1 LTDFDQANAIL
12 TRFCSGCHHDG
23 NAEGDFSVSSYES
36 LLAVTSQGKPRIV
49 PGKPDQSLIF
59 QVLTGHAEP
68 AMPPSD
74 EPQLNASQIA
84 VIEKW
89 IAQGA
94 NLSSDPS
101 PKMSHGSQLPKL
113 SSAQAKDHLITA
125 GTAINDQLLALG
137 RMGQVQLVNPT
148 DGQMI
153 HSIDGLPGKVT
164 ALRLSADGQTLIV
177 GTGHVGQSGQVI
189 LVRVSDWKVQSTY
202 SGHTDAVYGASIS
215 NDGRWLA
222 AGSYDRTVIVW
233 DLSTGQ
239 QSLQLTGHNGAVYD
253 LDFHPSSQ
261 ALATASADQTIKL
274 WHIPSGRLLDTL
286 GQP

>member
-1 LTDFDQANAIL
+1 VNCKVTSIRWLLTVSIKFSSFRKCLNTACWLWLVYLGSGWAHADQPVAGSELTDFDQANAIL

-101 PKMSHGSQLPKL
+101 PPLRIL
-113 SSAQAKDHLITA
+113 S
-125 GTAINDQLLALG
+125 
-137 RMGQVQLVNPT
+137 P
-148 DGQMI
+148 
-153 HSIDGLPGKVT
+153 
-164 ALRLSADGQTLIV
+164 
-177 GTGHVGQSGQVI
+177 
-189 LVRVSDWKVQSTY
+189 
-202 SGHTDAVYGASIS
+202 
-215 NDGRWLA
+215 
-222 AGSYDRTVIVW
+222 
-233 DLSTGQ
+233 
-239 QSLQLTGHNGAVYD
+239 
-253 LDFHPSSQ
+253 
-261 ALATASADQTIKL
+261 
-274 WHIPSGRLLDTL
+274 
-286 GQP
+286 